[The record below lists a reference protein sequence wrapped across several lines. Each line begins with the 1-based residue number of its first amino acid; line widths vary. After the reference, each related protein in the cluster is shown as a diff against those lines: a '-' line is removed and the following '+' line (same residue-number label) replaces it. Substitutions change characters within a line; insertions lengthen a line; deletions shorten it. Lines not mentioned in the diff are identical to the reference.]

1 MNSNRR
7 IVIFVLSSC
16 LLYFLFSLLGSLF
29 HLNLPVFKR
38 INLIAD
44 VITKDSSAVAT
55 DTSSATALVA
65 PPLLIENKASKDFT
79 VYVKPRFITDFNV
92 DTTQPALL
100 RLMQKLHELK
110 KGKKRKIR
118 IGYFGDSMIEGDLLT
133 QTLRTLLQG
142 EFGGSGVGFVPVSN
156 PSAKIRQT
164 VTDNFSGGWEEYN
177 FKNAGKN
184 NQLFLSGYLF
194 RGSNDWVEMR
204 DHTIKDSNAVI
215 EKRLFYGYADADA
228 PVSIKVNDNIVAV
241 PAKETFGNMVIG
253 QSKSPYIK
261 VSVSD
266 NRLPLYG
273 ISFETESGIIV
284 DNFSFRGISG
294 VEFGAIDTTFLN
306 AVASN
311 TNYDL
316 LVFQYGV
323 NVLFKPNDKNF
334 NWYARLV
341 MPSIKKLKSSFGNA
355 DFLIIST
362 ADRAFRY
369 DGEYK
374 SAIGIDSLIKLQ
386 AGIAYETGACFYN
399 QFATMGGHNSIVQ
412 WADTTPSLA
421 NKDYVHPNHRGAA
434 VLAQYFFEAIMKDY
448 KKYTLTQK

>member
-7 IVIFVLSSC
+7 ILIFVLSSC
-16 LLYFLFSLLGSLF
+16 LLYVVFSLLGSAF
-29 HLNLPVFKR
+29 HFNWPVFKR

-44 VITKDSSAVAT
+44 VITKDSTDVAT
-55 DTSSATALVA
+55 DSSNTEIAA
-65 PPLLIENKASKDFT
+65 PPVLIEKKASKDFT
-79 VYVKPRFITDFNV
+79 VYVKPHFITNFNI
-92 DTTQPALL
+92 DTAQPALL

-156 PSAKIRQT
+156 PSAKLRQT
-164 VTDNFSGGWEEYN
+164 VTDNFSEGWEEIT

-194 RGSNDWVEMR
+194 RGGNDWVEMR

-215 EKRLFYGYADADA
+215 EKRLFYGYADA
-228 PVSIKVNDNIVAV
+228 PVSIKVNDNAV
-241 PAKETFGNMVIG
+241 NIAAKERFGNLLIG

-261 VSVSD
+261 VAVAD
-266 NRLPLYG
+266 NRLPVYG

-294 VEFGAIDTTFLN
+294 VEFNAIDSNFLK
-306 AVASN
+306 AVAAN
-311 TNYDL
+311 NNYDL

-323 NVLFKPNDKNF
+323 NVLFRPNDKNF
-334 NWYARLV
+334 NWYARMI
-341 MPSIKKLKSSFGNA
+341 MPAVKKLKSSFSNA
-355 DFLIIST
+355 DFIVIST

-374 SAIGIDSLIKLQ
+374 SAIGIDSLIKIQ
-386 AGIAYETGACFYN
+386 ATIAYETGACFYN
-399 QFATMGGHNSIVQ
+399 QFETMGGHNSIVQ

-434 VLAQYFFEAIMKDY
+434 ILAQYFFDALMKDY